1 MNPSSL
7 ETRCAACG
15 QVHPISAGQFPPGV
29 LDLLRWDGGLIWTRE
44 LIDRLMTFA
53 EPLNYPGAH
62 ADFQSALSTNEGF
75 ENARKIGRPF
85 STLVV
90 GSLSPWIE
98 AIFIVHGCLNR
109 DVLEY
114 CPVVTTNIFPIKI
127 GDDVFCKGIPLIKY
141 LPADLAYAQ
150 KYDLVIN
157 YSGLEHFGL
166 GRYGDPVDHDADKK
180 WMRMIRDCIAPG
192 GRLLLAVPLAMVG
205 KTVGWKMKFV
215 NDIRRPFICPQG
227 RQDWQNQP
235 LLELTPI

>member
-1 MNPSSL
+1 MNLSSL
-7 ETRCAACG
+7 ETRCTACG

-29 LDLLRWDGGLIWTRE
+29 LDLLQWDDGLIWTRE
-44 LIDRLMTFA
+44 LCDYLDRNDL
-53 EPLNYPGAH
+53 EPSDYPGAH
-62 ADFQSALSTNEGF
+62 RDLIQANLTEHSV
-75 ENARKIGRPF
+75 
-85 STLVV
+85 LVV

-98 AIFIVHGCLNR
+98 SISMGVR
-109 DVLEY
+109 T
-114 CPVVTTNIFPIKI
+114 VTTDIRPIRI
-127 GDDVFCKGIPLIKY
+127 DSDRIKS
-141 LPADLAYAQ
+141 LPPDAAYAQ

-205 KTVGWKMKFV
+205 KTVGCWHRLYGPMELEKLTAGWKMKFV
-215 NDIRRPFICPQG
+215 NDIRRPFLCPQG